1 MKRIAKY
8 LSIAAVALVLVFAV
22 AGWVLNR
29 WLQSPAFRTAFE
41 EELSRTLRLPV
52 KIGGLTFSMWSGL
65 AVQGLTVSGADGS
78 AFNAAGI
85 SARHR
90 FSSLL
95 WGKFTLSEVRIEQP
109 HFRLVEDAA
118 GNWRLPRNEPAAP
131 AAASQQPSATGEN
144 GAQPLGL
151 SAPPVVPAAS
161 GQAGSPS
168 SVTGGTPAFPATS
181 TPAKSTKSR
190 VSIAR
195 VILSGGTVELMD
207 KMRAPFATFAGLNV
221 TLNETTGDN
230 FTGNFDIQRATLHG
244 GLALD
249 RLTGIVSRDGNIIQV
264 RKISASTGGGTLNG
278 EATWTEGATGTAGV
292 KFDRINIART
302 AQDAGAASPRVGGI
316 LSGEAQFAGL
326 GADKNTITGKGTLAL
341 RGGNCREIEL
351 LRQIGEVLQI
361 AAIASFEISDVTAN
375 FSIAQGQVILAPAD
389 VAAPPVGVT
398 LTGPVA
404 FDGALNLSGIL
415 HAPAD
420 FVARQ
425 PLVAGQF
432 SPPDANNRRGMQ
444 FNITGTL
451 KKPRQNLAEKLT
463 GTKDRKQQ
471 RIIAAGSIL
480 SALMDK
486 RKPKVASPV
495 PAAEPTPAA
504 QPAPAVQS
512 APAQQ

>member
-1 MKRIAKY
+1 MKRFAKY
-8 LSIAAVALVLVFAV
+8 LSIAAIALVLVFAIS
-22 AGWVLNR
+22 GWVLNR

-41 EELSRTLRLPV
+41 EELSRALRLPV
-52 KIGGLTFSMWSGL
+52 KTGGLTFSMWSGL
-65 AVQGLTVSGADGS
+65 AVQHVAVTGADGS
-78 AFNAAGI
+78 AFEAAGI
-85 SARHR
+85 SASHR
-90 FSSLL
+90 YSSLL
-95 WGKFTLSEVRIEQP
+95 RGKFTLSEVRIEQP
-109 HFRLVEDAA
+109 HFRLIEDAS
-118 GNWRLPRNEPAAP
+118 GNWRMPRNESAAP
-131 AAASQQPSATGEN
+131 AAASPQPSATGEIVT
-144 GAQPLGL
+144 QPT
-151 SAPPVVPAAS
+151 APAAAPAAS
-161 GQAGSPS
+161 GQAGSPPAM
-168 SVTGGTPAFPATS
+168 TGGTPAFPATP
-181 TPAKSTKSR
+181 TPTKTAKSR

-195 VILSGGTVELMD
+195 IILSGGTVELMD
-207 KMRAPFATFAGLNV
+207 KTRAPFATFTGLNV
-221 TLNETTGDN
+221 TLNEATGEN

-244 GLALD
+244 WLALD
-249 RLTGIVSRDGNIIQV
+249 KLTGTVSRDGKIFQV
-264 RKISASTGGGTLNG
+264 RNLSASTGGGTLTG
-278 EATWTEGATGTAGV
+278 EATWTDGATGTAGV

-302 AQDAGAASPRVGGI
+302 AQDAGAANPRVGGI
-316 LSGEAQFAGL
+316 LSGDAQFAGL
-326 GADKNTITGKGTLAL
+326 GADKNAITGNGTLAL

-375 FSIAQGQVILAPAD
+375 FSIAQGQIILAPAD

-404 FDGALNLSGIL
+404 FDGTLNLSGIL

-425 PLVAGQF
+425 SLVAGQF
-432 SPPDANNRRGMQ
+432 SPPDANNRRSVP

-480 SALMDK
+480 SAIMGK
-486 RKPKVASPV
+486 KKPQLAQ
-495 PAAEPTPAA
+495 PAPEV

-512 APAQQ
+512 APAPQ

>member
-8 LSIAAVALVLVFAV
+8 LSIAAIALVLVFAIS
-22 AGWVLNR
+22 GWVLNR

-41 EELSRTLRLPV
+41 EELSRALRLPV
-52 KIGGLTFSMWSGL
+52 KTGGLTFSMWSGL
-65 AVQGLTVSGADGS
+65 AVQRLAVTGADGS
-78 AFNAAGI
+78 AFEATGI
-85 SARHR
+85 SASHR

-95 WGKFTLSEVRIEQP
+95 RGKFTLSEVRIEQP

-118 GNWRLPRNEPAAP
+118 GNWRLPRNESAASPQSPAADEIGR
-131 AAASQQPSATGEN
+131 QPSR
-144 GAQPLGL
+144 L
-151 SAPPVVPAAS
+151 SAPAPVPAAS

-168 SVTGGTPAFPATS
+168 AVTGGTPVFPAAPS
-181 TPAKSTKSR
+181 KNAKSR

-195 VILSGGTVELMD
+195 IILSGGTVELMD
-207 KMRAPFATFAGLNV
+207 KTRAPFATFTGLNV
-221 TLNETTGDN
+221 TLNEATGGN
-230 FTGNFDIQRATLHG
+230 FTGTFDIQRATLHG
-244 GLALD
+244 WLALD
-249 RLTGIVSRDGNIIQV
+249 KLTGTVSRDGKTFQV
-264 RKISASTGGGTLNG
+264 RQLSASTGGGTLNG
-278 EATWTEGATGTAGV
+278 EATWTDGATGTAGV

-302 AQDAGAASPRVGGI
+302 AQDAGAANPRVGGI

-326 GADKNTITGKGTLAL
+326 GADKNAITGKGTLAL
-341 RGGNCREIEL
+341 QGGNCREIEL

-375 FSIAQGQVILAPAD
+375 FSIAHGQVILAPAD

-432 SPPDANNRRGMQ
+432 SPPDANNRRGVE

-471 RIIAAGSIL
+471 RIIAAESIL
-480 SALMDK
+480 SALMEK
-486 RKPKVASPV
+486 KKPKPV
-495 PAAEPTPAA
+495 
-504 QPAPAVQS
+504 Q
-512 APAQQ
+512 AQQ

>member
-1 MKRIAKY
+1 M
-8 LSIAAVALVLVFAV
+8 
-22 AGWVLNR
+22 
-29 WLQSPAFRTAFE
+29 
-41 EELSRTLRLPV
+41 
-52 KIGGLTFSMWSGL
+52 
-65 AVQGLTVSGADGS
+65 
-78 AFNAAGI
+78 
-85 SARHR
+85 
-90 FSSLL
+90 
-95 WGKFTLSEVRIEQP
+95 
-109 HFRLVEDAA
+109 
-118 GNWRLPRNEPAAP
+118 
-131 AAASQQPSATGEN
+131 
-144 GAQPLGL
+144 
-151 SAPPVVPAAS
+151 
-161 GQAGSPS
+161 
-168 SVTGGTPAFPATS
+168 TGGTPVFPVA
-181 TPAKSTKSR
+181 PAPSKNAKSR

-195 VILSGGTVELMD
+195 IILSGGTVELMD
-207 KMRAPFATFAGLNV
+207 KSRALFASLTGLHV
-221 TLNETTGDN
+221 SLNDATGEN
-230 FTGNFDIQRATLHG
+230 FSGNFDIQHAKLHG
-244 GLALD
+244 WLALD
-249 RLTGIVSRDGNIIQV
+249 KLSGIVSRDGRTIQI
-264 RKISASTGGGTLNG
+264 RQLSANTGGGTLRG
-278 EATWTEGATGTAGV
+278 EATWTDGATGTADV

-302 AQDAGAASPRVGGI
+302 AQDAGAANPRVGGI

-326 GADKNTITGKGTLAL
+326 GTDKNAITGKGTLAL

-404 FDGALNLSGIL
+404 FDGTVNLSGIL

-420 FVARQ
+420 FVARHA
-425 PLVAGQF
+425 LVAGQF
-432 SPPDANNRRGMQ
+432 SQPDANNRRGVQ

-480 SALMDK
+480 SALMGK
-486 RKPKVASPV
+486 KKPQ
-495 PAAEPTPAA
+495 PAQPAPEA